1 MKNNTEMSAEA
12 LLTRAEELV
21 QSAKNFE
28 CQLMVSVTL
37 TGKDQSIIENQ
48 LSNHSTIFQDKA
60 MIDIATRF
68 YGMDLEQ
75 KSYWVTEGEH
85 YYEYSDSPQ
94 GWVRNE
100 YRQGNFLSYLESFYM
115 LLNFPAFFRDK
126 KSFEIVDTE
135 TIDGQNI
142 VTLRGLIP
150 GAFTRPVLGLV
161 TSLTLLSILTDDE
174 SFYQD
179 MPDIPVNVYLNE
191 ETGAV
196 TKVVFS
202 LKETNEKI
210 LDNAYGDDQPRPMA
224 GVWGAVSTVVYSNYV
239 SAPDFEVPKEVKESC
254 TVIEPKTSE
263 TEKAAESHAS
273 KQEDSHEHGE
283 GECECGC
290 HNH

>member
-1 MKNNTEMSAEA
+1 MENNNKEMSAEK

-21 QSAKNFE
+21 QNTHNFE

-48 LSNHSTIFQDKA
+48 LSNHSTVFQDKA

-75 KSYWVTEGEH
+75 KSYWITEGEH

-94 GWVRNE
+94 GWSRNE

-126 KSFEIVDTE
+126 KSFEIIDTE
-135 TIDGQNI
+135 EIDGHNI
-142 VTLRGLIP
+142 ITLRGIIP
-150 GAFTRPVLGLV
+150 GEFTRPVLGMV

-179 MPDIPVNVYLNE
+179 MPDIPVNVYLDAD
-191 ETGAV
+191 TGLM
-196 TKVVFS
+196 TKIVFS
-202 LKETNEKI
+202 LKEINEKI

-224 GVWGAVSTVVYSNYV
+224 GIWGAVSTLVYSNYG
-239 SAPDFEVPKEVKESC
+239 SAPDFEVPKEVKENC
-254 TVIEPKTSE
+254 KVVGLKE
-263 TEKAAESHAS
+263 TEAE
-273 KQEDSHEHGE
+273 KK
-283 GECECGC
+283 
-290 HNH
+290 